1 MNEVVENAAIAF
13 GDEANWSR
21 IRDEGH
27 GGGGGG
33 DGGGGGYVPA
43 RVVETPDEMIQ
54 KELDI
59 MMDILE
65 ENQDKMPEGA
75 YLRGMN
81 ALGALHKHKRT
92 TLSQRRPGDLLRCWM
107 TLDEIEESDEDLYH
121 EIMDT
126 ADDIVVELC
135 GEEASIYMHDDD
147 VSLVDRGEEQEV
159 FQLLVNYKP
168 EPGNAGYETSPMVL
182 HHAIQVIMRRMFD
195 DTYRELEVVRPV
207 SCQCGWR
214 GVQGNWDRHISNPR
228 HQRWVVAER
237 HRKFERALA
246 TARQHIVAR
255 REDGIVYI
263 DEMHETPEVKIAR
276 EEVIAEAE
284 TAGQRV
290 VFVGASGSLS
300 WFT

>member
-27 GGGGGG
+27 
-33 DGGGGGYVPA
+33 GGGGYVPA

-135 GEEASIYMHDDD
+135 GDEASIYMHDDD

-237 HRKFERALA
+237 HRKFERALKY
-246 TARQHIVAR
+246 ARQHIVAR

-284 TAGQRV
+284 SAGQRV